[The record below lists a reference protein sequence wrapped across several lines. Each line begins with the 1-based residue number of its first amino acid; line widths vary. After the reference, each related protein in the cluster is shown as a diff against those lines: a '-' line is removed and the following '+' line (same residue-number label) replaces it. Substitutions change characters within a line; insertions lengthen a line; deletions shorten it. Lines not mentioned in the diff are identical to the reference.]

1 MISVNKYSNKRTY
14 YQITGHK
21 RTMMYRQCNVNVRLE
36 KGIILTEN

>member
-21 RTMMYRQCNVNVRLE
+21 RTIMYRQRNAMSMSDWKKVLY
-36 KGIILTEN
+36 